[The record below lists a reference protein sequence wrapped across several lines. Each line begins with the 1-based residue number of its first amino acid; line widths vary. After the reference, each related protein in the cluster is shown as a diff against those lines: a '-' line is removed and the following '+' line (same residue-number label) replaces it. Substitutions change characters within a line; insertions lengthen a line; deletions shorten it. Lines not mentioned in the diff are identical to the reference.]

1 MTNPIYFDQ
10 ICPNLPIID
19 PADQAVRNDFAK
31 TFTQKW
37 PESTLSQSGYGP
49 DDLAAMLVTSQY
61 LQRLALRH
69 GEDVGPCLN
78 GQAANQINVAKT
90 HFITSMQSAGD
101 EKAALQAIRI
111 WRGRTALMVALSDLA
126 GHEDIPKQM
135 EWLSEAA
142 QTVLSAT
149 IQYLFRQAAQ
159 RGKIKS
165 FDADLS
171 GCGWTVLALGKLG
184 AGELNFSSDID
195 LIILHDTHHAPF
207 DNLDAVQPFFVTMT
221 RDLIRLLSSS
231 TSDGIGWRV
240 DLRLRPDPGATAV
253 SIDLTAAI
261 SYYESIARTWERAA
275 FIRARP
281 VAGDLALG
289 NIFLRQIQ
297 PFIWRKTLDYT
308 VMDDMKTMLR
318 RPPQGNSWRGYNLK
332 TGKNGI
338 RQIEFFT
345 HVLQLVAGGRD
356 EKLRHRN
363 SLAALDALAATKW
376 INSEQAAALGTAY
389 HQLRRIEHRLQMIA
403 DNQTHSLPRGQEDLE
418 KFAHFMGHR
427 TAADFCDRLNNL
439 LDQVGTNAKHDL
451 LNPADSTI
459 SPADGIKDIL
469 LDDHDALAGWLGN
482 HGFERPRIIADT
494 LSGWMAGRI
503 SATRSDRARAL
514 LNRLMPEILMTFTAA
529 DAPDDKFAALAQFI
543 EGLPASVQ
551 IFSLLDYNRQLT
563 RLLCDIVLLS
573 PQLGNHLRQYPTLF
587 DLLLYQSFFKP
598 LLDANMM
605 TAQLEQICSGRDIE
619 DALDQIKI
627 KAREWKFQVEI
638 QALSQTIDS
647 TRLATGLSAIATATV
662 RLILNLARADMTRRH
677 GEIDGSVTILA
688 LGRLGTG
695 QMTVSSDLDLLFV
708 YDSPE
713 TALSEGKRAINAPTY
728 FARLAQ
734 TMVSWLSTATAEGV
748 LYQVD
753 LRLRP
758 EGEAGAIA
766 TSLDRLKTYFAA
778 DAWIWEKLALAK
790 AQPIAGDANLTKK
803 LRRAINAI
811 VNQPHDH
818 SLIGPAIDN
827 MLVRIR
833 KVRKGKSK
841 WHLRARDG
849 GLIELDLLMQGMR
862 LQHGYL
868 FDQTGQSIAAILAQL
883 KTSGKINA
891 NHAEA
896 LQDADQLF
904 NEIHQ
909 CLRLTFGNAASV
921 PDQLPTPLQQFMLSR
936 MDLADEQQLTVL
948 FETTLETV
956 SAILNQYLANDR
968 TISA

>member
-1 MTNPIYFDQ
+1 
-10 ICPNLPIID
+10 
-19 PADQAVRNDFAK
+19 
-31 TFTQKW
+31 
-37 PESTLSQSGYGP
+37 
-49 DDLAAMLVTSQY
+49 
-61 LQRLALRH
+61 
-69 GEDVGPCLN
+69 
-78 GQAANQINVAKT
+78 
-90 HFITSMQSAGD
+90 
-101 EKAALQAIRI
+101 
-111 WRGRTALMVALSDLA
+111 
-126 GHEDIPKQM
+126 
-135 EWLSEAA
+135 
-142 QTVLSAT
+142 
-149 IQYLFRQAAQ
+149 
-159 RGKIKS
+159 
-165 FDADLS
+165 
-171 GCGWTVLALGKLG
+171 
-184 AGELNFSSDID
+184 
-195 LIILHDTHHAPF
+195 
-207 DNLDAVQPFFVTMT
+207 
-221 RDLIRLLSSS
+221 
-231 TSDGIGWRV
+231 
-240 DLRLRPDPGATAV
+240 LRLRPDPGATAV

-289 NIFLRQIQ
+289 NSFLEQIQ

-308 VMDDMKTMLR
+308 VMEDMKTMLR
-318 RPPQGNSWRGYNLK
+318 RPPQGNGWRGYNLK

-356 EKLRHRN
+356 KKLRHRN
-363 SLAALDALAATKW
+363 SLAALDALAAATW
-376 INSEQAAALGTAY
+376 ISNEQAAALGTAY

-403 DNQTHSLPRGQEDLE
+403 DNQTHSLPRGEEDLE

-427 TAADFCDRLNNL
+427 TAADFCNELDNL
-439 LDQVGTNAKHDL
+439 LDQVGANAKHDL
-451 LNPADSTI
+451 LNPADGTI
-459 SPADGIKDIL
+459 STADGMKDIL
-469 LDDHDALAGWLGN
+469 LDDYDALVGWLGN
-482 HGFERPRIIADT
+482 HGFERPKIIADT

-503 SATRSDRARAL
+503 SATRSERARAL
-514 LNRLMPEILMTFTAA
+514 LNRLMPEILVSFTAA

-551 IFSLLDYNRQLT
+551 IFSLLDYNRHLT
-563 RLLCDIVLLS
+563 RLLCDILLLS

-587 DLLLYQSFFKP
+587 DLLLYQSFFRP
-598 LLDANMM
+598 LPDANIM
-605 TAQLEQICSGRDIE
+605 TAQLHQICDGRNIE

-647 TRLATGLSAIATATV
+647 PTLATGLSAIATATV
-662 RLILNLARADMTRRH
+662 RLILDLARADMTRRH
-677 GEIDGSVTILA
+677 GQIDGSVTILA
-688 LGRLGTG
+688 LGRLGTR

-708 YDSPE
+708 YDAPE
-713 TALSEGKRAINAPTY
+713 DALSDGKRPINAPTY

-748 LYQVD
+748 LYPVD

-790 AQPIAGDANLTKK
+790 ARPIAGNADLTEK
-803 LRRAINAI
+803 LHLAIHAI

-849 GLIELDLLMQGMR
+849 GLVELDLLIQGMR
-862 LQHGYL
+862 LQHGDL

-883 KTSGKINA
+883 EISGKINA

-896 LQDADQLF
+896 LQDADRLLS
-904 NEIHQ
+904 EIHQ
-909 CLRLTFGNAASV
+909 CLRLTFGNAALV
-921 PDQLPTPLQQFMLSR
+921 PDQLPLPLQQFMLAR
-936 MDLADEQQLTVL
+936 MDLADEQQLTL
-948 FETTLETV
+948 QLETTLETV
-956 SAILNQYLANDR
+956 FAILTQYLANDPA
-968 TISA
+968 ISA

>member
-10 ICPNLPIID
+10 IYPNLPIAD
-19 PADQAVRNDFAK
+19 PANQAVRNDFAA

-37 PESTLSQSGYGP
+37 PESTLSQSSDGSN
-49 DDLAAMLVTSQY
+49 DLATMLVTSQY

-78 GQAANQINVAKT
+78 GQTANQINVAKT

-101 EKAALQAIRI
+101 DKAALRAIRI

-126 GHEDIPKQM
+126 GREDMPQQM
-135 EWLSEAA
+135 QWLSEAA

-159 RGKIKS
+159 RGKIKN

-195 LIILHDTHHAPF
+195 LIMLHDRHHAPF
-207 DNLDAVQPFFVTMT
+207 GNRDAVQPFFVAMT
-221 RDLIRLLSSS
+221 RDLIRLLSSA

-289 NIFLRQIQ
+289 NSFLEQIQ
-297 PFIWRKTLDYT
+297 SFIWRKTLDYT
-308 VMDDMKTMLR
+308 VMEDMQTMLR
-318 RPPQGNSWRGYNLK
+318 RPPQGNGWRGYNLK

-363 SLAALDALAATKW
+363 SLAALDALAAAKW
-376 INSEQAAALGTAY
+376 ITNEQAAALGTAY

-403 DNQTHSLPRGQEDLE
+403 DNQTHSLPRSEEGLE

-427 TAADFCDRLNNL
+427 TTSDFCNMLDNL

-451 LNPADSTI
+451 LSPADSNML
-459 SPADGIKDIL
+459 PADGMKDIL
-469 LDDHDALAGWLGN
+469 LDDYDALVGWLDN
-482 HGFERPRIIADT
+482 HGFERPKIIADT

-503 SATRSDRARAL
+503 SATRSERARAL
-514 LNRLMPEILMTFTAA
+514 LNRLMPEILMSFTAA

-551 IFSLLDYNRQLT
+551 IFSLLDYNRHLT
-563 RLLCDIVLLS
+563 RLLCDILLLS

-598 LLDANMM
+598 LPDADVM
-605 TAQLEQICSGRDIE
+605 TAQLHQIFDGRDIE
-619 DALDQIKI
+619 DTLDQIKI

-647 TRLATGLSAIATATV
+647 TTLATGLSTIATATV
-662 RLILNLARADMTRRH
+662 RLILDLARADMNRRH
-677 GEIDGSVTILA
+677 GQVDGSVTILA
-688 LGRLGTG
+688 
-695 QMTVSSDLDLLFV
+695 
-708 YDSPE
+708 
-713 TALSEGKRAINAPTY
+713 
-728 FARLAQ
+728 
-734 TMVSWLSTATAEGV
+734 
-748 LYQVD
+748 
-753 LRLRP
+753 
-758 EGEAGAIA
+758 
-766 TSLDRLKTYFAA
+766 
-778 DAWIWEKLALAK
+778 
-790 AQPIAGDANLTKK
+790 
-803 LRRAINAI
+803 
-811 VNQPHDH
+811 
-818 SLIGPAIDN
+818 
-827 MLVRIR
+827 
-833 KVRKGKSK
+833 
-841 WHLRARDG
+841 
-849 GLIELDLLMQGMR
+849 
-862 LQHGYL
+862 
-868 FDQTGQSIAAILAQL
+868 
-883 KTSGKINA
+883 
-891 NHAEA
+891 
-896 LQDADQLF
+896 
-904 NEIHQ
+904 
-909 CLRLTFGNAASV
+909 
-921 PDQLPTPLQQFMLSR
+921 
-936 MDLADEQQLTVL
+936 
-948 FETTLETV
+948 
-956 SAILNQYLANDR
+956 
-968 TISA
+968 

>member
-1 MTNPIYFDQ
+1 
-10 ICPNLPIID
+10 
-19 PADQAVRNDFAK
+19 
-31 TFTQKW
+31 
-37 PESTLSQSGYGP
+37 
-49 DDLAAMLVTSQY
+49 
-61 LQRLALRH
+61 
-69 GEDVGPCLN
+69 
-78 GQAANQINVAKT
+78 
-90 HFITSMQSAGD
+90 
-101 EKAALQAIRI
+101 
-111 WRGRTALMVALSDLA
+111 
-126 GHEDIPKQM
+126 
-135 EWLSEAA
+135 
-142 QTVLSAT
+142 
-149 IQYLFRQAAQ
+149 
-159 RGKIKS
+159 
-165 FDADLS
+165 
-171 GCGWTVLALGKLG
+171 
-184 AGELNFSSDID
+184 
-195 LIILHDTHHAPF
+195 
-207 DNLDAVQPFFVTMT
+207 MT
-221 RDLIRLLSSS
+221 RDLIRLLGSA

-289 NIFLRQIQ
+289 YSFLEQIQ

-308 VMDDMKTMLR
+308 VMEDMKTMLR
-318 RPPQGNSWRGYNLK
+318 RPPQGNGWRGYNLK

-356 EKLRHRN
+356 KELRHRN
-363 SLAALDALAATKW
+363 SLAALDALAAATW
-376 INSEQAAALGTAY
+376 ITNEQAAALGTAY

-403 DNQTHSLPRGQEDLE
+403 DNQTHSLPRGEEDLE

-427 TAADFCDRLNNL
+427 TATDFCNELDNL
-439 LDQVGTNAKHDL
+439 LDQVGANAKHDL
-451 LNPADSTI
+451 LNPADSAM
-459 SPADGIKDIL
+459 SPTDDLKDIL
-469 LDDHDALAGWLGN
+469 LDDYDALVGWLGN
-482 HGFERPRIIADT
+482 HGFERPKIIADT

-503 SATRSDRARAL
+503 SATRSERARAL
-514 LNRLMPEILMTFTAA
+514 LNRLMPEILMSFTAA

-551 IFSLLDYNRQLT
+551 IFSLLDYNRHLT
-563 RLLCDIVLLS
+563 RLLCDILLLS

-598 LLDANMM
+598 LPDANIM
-605 TAQLEQICSGRDIE
+605 TAQLHQICDGRNIE

-647 TRLATGLSAIATATV
+647 TTLATGLSAIATATV
-662 RLILNLARADMTRRH
+662 RLILDLARADMTRRH
-677 GEIDGSVTILA
+677 GQIDGSVTILA

-708 YDSPE
+708 YDAPE
-713 TALSEGKRAINAPTY
+713 TALSDGKRPINAPTY

-748 LYQVD
+748 LYPVD

-790 AQPIAGDANLTKK
+790 ARPIAGNADLTEK
-803 LRRAINAI
+803 LHLAIHAI
-811 VNQPHDH
+811 VNQPHDN

-849 GLIELDLLMQGMR
+849 GLVELDLLIQGMR
-862 LQHGYL
+862 LQHGDL

-883 KTSGKINA
+883 EISGKINA

-896 LQDADQLF
+896 LQDADRLLS
-904 NEIHQ
+904 EIHQ
-909 CLRLTFGNAASV
+909 CLRLTFGNAALV
-921 PDQLPTPLQQFMLSR
+921 PDQLPSPLQQFMLAR
-936 MDLADEQQLTVL
+936 MDLADEQQLTL
-948 FETTLETV
+948 QLETTLETV
-956 SAILNQYLANDR
+956 FAILTQYLANDPA
-968 TISA
+968 ISA